1 MSPVLQLHVRA
12 EPQPGSTGFFTML
25 HSPPAAPAPVQAG
38 AGVQH
43 ALATHE
49 VPAAHLLQV

>member
-1 MSPVLQLHVRA
+1 VSPVLQLHVRA